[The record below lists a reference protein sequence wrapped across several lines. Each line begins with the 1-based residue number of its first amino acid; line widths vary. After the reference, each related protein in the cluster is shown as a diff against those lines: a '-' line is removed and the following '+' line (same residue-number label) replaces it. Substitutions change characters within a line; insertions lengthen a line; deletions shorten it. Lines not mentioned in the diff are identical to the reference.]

1 MTAWFAE
8 QTETFNLH
16 LCAVHIYEVV
26 LSIGAIYTVR
36 SDHKSRH
43 VL

>member
-1 MTAWFAE
+1 MTAWFDE

-26 LSIGAIYTVR
+26 LSIYG
-36 SDHKSRH
+36 SQ
-43 VL
+43 